1 MQERIKMMIKDI
13 LGTKVSDMTIVELE
27 NLMRRVVREE
37 LNHRFRERDY
47 FTDRNISILFDV
59 SRNTPANW
67 RKGEASAPEGFF
79 AALKLRNYKAL
90 CKCAERYRANRAKCD
105 VMNTKK
111 VIHYRE
117 GYGL

>member
-1 MQERIKMMIKDI
+1 M
-13 LGTKVSDMTIVELE
+13 SDMTTAELE
-27 NLMRRVVREE
+27 NLVRRIFREE
-37 LNHRFRERDY
+37 LNLRFRERDY
-47 FTDRNISILFDV
+47 FTDRNISILFEV

-67 RKGEASAPEGFF
+67 RKGEAAAPEGFF

-90 CKCAERYRANRAKCD
+90 CKCAERYKVNRAKCD

-111 VIHYRE
+111 VVHYRE